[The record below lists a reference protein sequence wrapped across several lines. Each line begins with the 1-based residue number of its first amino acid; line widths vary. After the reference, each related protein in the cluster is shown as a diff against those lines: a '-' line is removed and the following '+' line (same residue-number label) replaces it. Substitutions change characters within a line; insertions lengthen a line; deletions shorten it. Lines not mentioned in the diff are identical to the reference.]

1 MYVCVYIYTYIYVHG
16 HTHTR
21 DFFFSDFS
29 RHFPLKHGHSPC
41 QPGRWGRMNFTN
53 KALGVLYGFVWKILS
68 YSHETRNFGASPIL
82 GHTHLVFNFSI
93 LIPNSTRRI
102 PTDSLSFSICVYI
115 YTHIYIYLYN
125 MHIYIYIYI
134 HTYTYTY
141 IGLYIYI
148 FIDTDIISCGMPGS
162 TFAHAL
168 GLQEL
173 WLPGGIH
180 LRAGLVDSDR
190 NSELLCWEKM
200 WYPLVI

>member
-1 MYVCVYIYTYIYVHG
+1 MYVCVYIYTCTWT

-21 DFFFSDFS
+21 FFFSDFS

-115 YTHIYIYLYN
+115 YTHTYIYTY
-125 MHIYIYIYI
+125 IICTYIYTHTPIPI
-134 HTYTYTY
+134 HTYV
-141 IGLYIYI
+141 YIYI